1 MALITWSDKYSVE
14 VPSIDSQHKK
24 LADLINQLHSAL
36 AEGKAK
42 IALSKILDEL
52 VSYTKTHFAYEES
65 LLQNEKYPGY
75 VAHKLQHDELTRQV
89 ISYQKDFQAGKSSI
103 SVELMNFL
111 KDWLIN
117 HITGTDKKYSQ
128 HLKSKNIR

>member
-1 MALITWSDKYSVE
+1 MALITWSDKYSVQ
-14 VPSIDSQHKK
+14 VPSIDNQHKK

-42 IALSKILDEL
+42 MVLTNILNEL

-65 LLQNEKYPGY
+65 LLHKEKYPGY
-75 VAHKLQHDELTRQV
+75 ITHKLQHDELTKKV
-89 ISYQKDFQAGKSSI
+89 ISYQKDFQAGKTSI
-103 SVELMNFL
+103 SLEVMNFL

-128 HLKSKNIR
+128 HLISKNVR